1 MTPLPDNLASL
12 DIGMRHLERRG
23 GRPVRLASA
32 GRAGA
37 QLQTAG
43 VVDFVKMK
51 FRKS

>member
-12 DIGMRHLERRG
+12 DIGMRHLDQEG
-23 GRPVRLASA
+23 WQ
-32 GRAGA
+32 AGA